1 MTRIILY
8 TGKGGVGKTSIAAAT
23 ALLSAKRGS
32 RTIVLSTDIAHSLAD
47 AFDLPLGPEPSQIA
61 PNLWGQEPDVYH
73 NIARYWSTI
82 QRYMTELF
90 SWRGLDEVLAEEMT
104 VLPGMDELGNL
115 LWIADHV
122 ESGEYDVIVVDA
134 APTGE
139 TLRLL
144 SLPEAS
150 RWWIE
155 RIAPIGRRVSRIGR
169 PMLERMIGVPMP
181 RDEVFA
187 AAERLLNRLDKV
199 HRLLADPERSS
210 VRIALNLEK
219 LSIVEA
225 QRSFT
230 YFHLFGYPADLVVCN
245 RVLPSE
251 MAGDGTFGGL
261 RATQQRY
268 LPEVIA
274 QYAPVPVRTVP
285 MFDREMIG
293 LDRLTE
299 IGEALFGED
308 DPTAFF
314 YRGRPYRVRAENGG
328 HVLEVALPFTSRD
341 GVQLSRDGDELLL
354 QVDGLRRT
362 IVLPRALVN
371 APTTGAKMDD
381 GILRIRFGTREGA
394 ATPEASARVKVAAG
408 GTRR

>member
-1 MTRIILY
+1 MTRILLY

-23 ALLSAKRGS
+23 ALLSAQRGH

-47 AFDLPLGPEPSQIA
+47 AFDQPLGPEPTPLA
-61 PNLWGQEPDVYH
+61 ENLWGQEPDVYH
-73 NIARYWSTI
+73 NIGRYWSTI
-82 QRYMTELF
+82 QRYMAELF

-104 VLPGMDELGNL
+104 VLPVMDELGNL

-122 ESGEYDVIVVDA
+122 ESGAYDVIVVDA

-155 RIAPIGRRVSRIGR
+155 RIAPIGRRVSRVGR
-169 PMLERMIGVPMP
+169 PMLERIIGVPMP

-245 RVLPSE
+245 RVLPS
-251 MAGDGTFGGL
+251 GKDSDGSFANL

-268 LPEVIA
+268 LPEVVA

-285 MFDREMIG
+285 QFDREMIG
-293 LDRLTE
+293 LERLAE
-299 IGEALFGED
+299 IGRALFGDD
-308 DPTAFF
+308 DPTTFF
-314 YRGRPYRVRAENGG
+314 YKGRPYRVHAENGG
-328 HVLEVALPFTSRD
+328 HVLEVALPFTSRED
-341 GVQLSRDGDELLL
+341 VSIQRDGDELQL

-362 IVLPRALVN
+362 IVLPRALMDV
-371 APTTGAKMDD
+371 PTTSAKMDD
-381 GILRIRFGTREGA
+381 GVLRIRFEGRA
-394 ATPEASARVKVAAG
+394 PARKH
-408 GTRR
+408 

>member
-1 MTRIILY
+1 MTRILLY

-23 ALLSAKRGS
+23 AVRSAQLGH

-47 AFDLPLGPEPSQIA
+47 AFDRPLGPEPTPLA
-61 PNLWGQEPDVYH
+61 DNLWGQEPDVYF
-73 NIARYWSTI
+73 NIGRYWSTI
-82 QRYMTELF
+82 QRYMAELF

-155 RIAPIGRRVSRIGR
+155 RIAPIGRRVSRVGR
-169 PMLERMIGVPMP
+169 PMLERIIGVPMP

-199 HRLLADPERSS
+199 HRLLADPDRSS

-219 LSIVEA
+219 LSLMEA

-251 MAGDGTFGGL
+251 MSGDGTFGGL
-261 RATQQRY
+261 RTTQQRY
-268 LPEVIA
+268 LRDVVA

-285 MFDREMIG
+285 LFDREMIG
-293 LDRLTE
+293 FDPLAE
-299 IGEALFGED
+299 IGQALFGED
-308 DPTAFF
+308 DPTSFF
-314 YRGRPYRVRAENGG
+314 YRGRPYRIRAEDGG
-328 HVLEVALPFTSRD
+328 HVLEVALPFTEREDVSIN
-341 GVQLSRDGDELLL
+341 RDGDELLL

-362 IVLPRALVN
+362 ITLPRALVD

-381 GILRIRFGTREGA
+381 GVLKIRFEGRA
-394 ATPEASARVKVAAG
+394 DARRK
-408 GTRR
+408 

>member
-1 MTRIILY
+1 MTRILLY

-23 ALLSAKRGS
+23 ALLSAQRGH

-47 AFDLPLGPEPSQIA
+47 AFELELGPEPTEIA

-82 QRYMTELF
+82 QRYMAELF

-122 ESGEYDVIVVDA
+122 ESGDYDVIVVDA

-187 AAERLLNRLDKV
+187 AAERLLNRLDTV

-210 VRIALNLEK
+210 VRIALALEK

-230 YFHLFGYPADLVVCN
+230 YFHLFGYPSDLVVCN

-285 MFDREMIG
+285 QFDREMIG
-293 LDRLTE
+293 LDRLAE
-299 IGEALFGED
+299 VGRALFGDD
-308 DPTAFF
+308 DPTDFF
-314 YRGRPYRVRAENGG
+314 YKGRPYRLVAEKGGG
-328 HVLEVALPFTSRD
+328 HVLEVALPFTARED
-341 GVQLSRDGDELLL
+341 VALNRDGDELRLH
-354 QVDGLRRT
+354 VDGLRRT
-362 IVLPRALVN
+362 IVLPRALMD
-371 APTTGAKMDD
+371 APTLGAKMDD
-381 GILRIRFGTREGA
+381 GVLRIRFGGRSEHDAAGKRA
-394 ATPEASARVKVAAG
+394 ATAKRG
-408 GTRR
+408 DRR

>member
-1 MTRIILY
+1 MTRILLY

-23 ALLSAKRGS
+23 ALLSAQRGH

-47 AFDLPLGPEPSQIA
+47 AFDRPLGPEPTPLA

-73 NIARYWSTI
+73 NIGRYWSTI
-82 QRYMTELF
+82 QRYMAELF

-122 ESGEYDVIVVDA
+122 DSKAYDVIVVDA

-169 PMLERMIGVPMP
+169 PMLERIIGVPMP

-199 HRLLADPERSS
+199 HRLLADPDRSS

-251 MAGDGTFGGL
+251 MAGDGTFGNL

-274 QYAPVPVRTVP
+274 QYAPVPVRTVRQ
-285 MFDREMIG
+285 FDREMIG
-293 LDRLTE
+293 LERLEE
-299 IGEALFGED
+299 IGKALFGED
-308 DPTAFF
+308 DPTEFF
-314 YRGRPYRVRAENGG
+314 YRGRPYRVRSEDGG
-328 HVLEVALPFTSRD
+328 HVLEVALPFTSRED
-341 GVQLSRDGDELLL
+341 VQLSRDGDELCIQL
-354 QVDGLRRT
+354 DGLRRT
-362 IVLPRALVN
+362 ILLPRALVD
-371 APTTGAKMDD
+371 APAMGAKMEDVV
-381 GILRIRFGTREGA
+381 LRIRFGGRA
-394 ATPEASARVKVAAG
+394 EA
-408 GTRR
+408 RRR

>member
-23 ALLSAKRGS
+23 ALLSAKRGY

-47 AFDLPLGPEPSQIA
+47 AFDLPLGPEPSAIA

-73 NIARYWSTI
+73 NIERYWSTI
-82 QRYMTELF
+82 QRYMAELF

-122 ESGEYDVIVVDA
+122 DSKAYDVIVVDA

-199 HRLLADPERSS
+199 HRLLADPEQSS
-210 VRIALNLEK
+210 VRIALALEK

-230 YFHLFGYPADLVVCN
+230 YFHLFGYPSDLVVCN
-245 RVLPSE
+245 RVLPS
-251 MAGDGTFGGL
+251 GKDSDGSFAGL
-261 RATQQRY
+261 RSTQQRY
-268 LPEVIA
+268 LPEVVA
-274 QYAPVPVRTVP
+274 QYAPVPVRSVP
-285 MFDREMIG
+285 QFDREMIG
-293 LDRLTE
+293 LDRLGE
-299 IGEALFGED
+299 IGQALFGED
-308 DPTAFF
+308 DPTGFF
-314 YRGRPYRVRAENGG
+314 YRGRPYRVRSEDGG
-328 HVLEVALPFTSRD
+328 HVLEVALPFTSRED
-341 GVQLSRDGDELLL
+341 VQLSRDGDELCIQL
-354 QVDGLRRT
+354 DGLRRT
-362 IVLPRALVN
+362 ILLPRALVD
-371 APTTGAKMDD
+371 APAMGAKMED
-381 GILRIRFGTREGA
+381 GVLRIRFGGRA
-394 ATPEASARVKVAAG
+394 EA
-408 GTRR
+408 RRR